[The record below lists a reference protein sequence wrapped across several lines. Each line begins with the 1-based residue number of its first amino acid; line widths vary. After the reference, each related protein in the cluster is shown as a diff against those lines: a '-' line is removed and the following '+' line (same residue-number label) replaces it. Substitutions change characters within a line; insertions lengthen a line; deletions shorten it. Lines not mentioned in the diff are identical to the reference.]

1 MKNSHKRRKRKG
13 RVKWGIIGI
22 LLLTAAVV
30 FGLFRV
36 KEISVSGNS
45 TFTSA
50 QIQQAILQDGL
61 CQNTLYLIWKY
72 SDKEKAENALPF
84 LSSVEVKMV
93 SPFKVQVHVYEK
105 MAVGYVRKMCIRDRR
120 Y

>member
-13 RVKWGIIGI
+13 KVIWGFIGV
-22 LLLTAAVV
+22 LVLTAAIV

-36 KEISVSGNS
+36 NEISVSGNS

-61 CQNTLYLIWKY
+61 CQNTLYLMWKY
-72 SDKEKAENALPF
+72 SDKTRAEKALPF
-84 LSSVEVKMV
+84 LSSVEVKME

-105 MAVGYVRKMCIRDRR
+105 QAVG
-120 Y
+120 

>member
-1 MKNSHKRRKRKG
+1 MTEEFTGDTMKNSHKRRKRKG

-50 QIQQAILQDGL
+50 QIRLMKVKDMMLEEAHH
-61 CQNTLYLIWKY
+61 Y
-72 SDKEKAENALPF
+72 KEKE
-84 LSSVEVKMV
+84 
-93 SPFKVQVHVYEK
+93 
-105 MAVGYVRKMCIRDRR
+105 
-120 Y
+120 